1 LQRLRLGERYN
12 KPFRLRRIRLGFI
25 ATRGEMIMEK
35 SKSKAPDADVR
46 LADGSEKRLR
56 DLWQSQTLVLVFL
69 RHFG

>member
-1 LQRLRLGERYN
+1 
-12 KPFRLRRIRLGFI
+12 
-25 ATRGEMIMEK
+25 MMEK

-46 LADGSEKRLR
+46 LADGSKKNLR

>member
-1 LQRLRLGERYN
+1 MKKGN
-12 KPFRLRRIRLGFI
+12 F
-25 ATRGEMIMEK
+25 
-35 SKSKAPDADVR
+35 KAPDADVR